1 MSHKFS
7 CEKNKIGA
15 AKDNISKK
23 KLRRD
28 SLISAIK
35 ERTDKE
41 TESGD
46 ESNEWQYLDWR
57 SRIYERF
64 TLLIL
69 KNGNALII
77 YYVLLV

>member
-46 ESNEWQYLDWR
+46 ESNE
-57 SRIYERF
+57 
-64 TLLIL
+64 
-69 KNGNALII
+69 
-77 YYVLLV
+77 